1 MEQILAAVFL
11 GFAGNSLISLGQ
23 VIQKSQVQGFDI
35 HEGGARKARHIGLW
49 IAGIAGS
56 NIGLAILYWAISIGS
71 ASIAGAM
78 NGTGLASLIL
88 FSRLILGERIDRWEA
103 AGIALIM
110 LGVVVF
116 PLAPMPVIGQP
127 AVEIAH
133 LWIGAGI
140 MTGVIGVLL
149 AATIVMKKPAGMA
162 LGFLAGTFTGFSALF
177 QRAGASEFSAG
188 GGQGVIYTIVWLGFF
203 LLSFLTLQFAYRENP
218 ILKILP
224 YFTGFKALIP
234 LIGGVLFFSERL
246 SALQWSGA
254 GLILAG
260 VVVIGVR
267 MGVNGKRERN
277 TIHH

>member
-1 MEQILAAVFL
+1 MEHILAAVLL

-35 HEGGARKARHIGLW
+35 HEGASRKAKHIGLW

-56 NIGLAILYWAISIGS
+56 NIGLAILYWAITLGS

-103 AGIALIM
+103 AGIVLIM
-110 LGVVVF
+110 LGVAIF
-116 PLAPMPVIGQP
+116 PLAPMPLISPPVIQ
-127 AVEIAH
+127 ITH

-140 MTGVIGVLL
+140 TTAVMGGLL
-149 AATIVMKKPAGMA
+149 AATLILKKPSGIA
-162 LGFLAGTFTGFSALF
+162 LGFLAGTFTGFSTLF
-177 QRAGASEFSAG
+177 QRAGAAEFAGG
-188 GGQGVIYTIVWLGFF
+188 GGQGVFYTAVWLGFF
-203 LLSFLTLQFAYRENP
+203 LLSFLSLQFAYRGNP

-224 YFTGFKALIP
+224 YFTGFKSLIP
-234 LIGGVLFFSERL
+234 LIGGLLFFSEQL
-246 SALQWSGA
+246 SALQWCGV

-260 VVVIGVR
+260 IVVIGVR
-267 MGVNGKRERN
+267 MGVNGKDGGKN
-277 TIHH
+277 AD